1 MQNFAGK
8 AWWVTAE
15 PDFSPFSMASFVRVH
30 ATLCLMKN
38 FSEADREQLCFDQI
52 AEGFASALVTA
63 QLIDEQMDESP
74 TSPLQE
80 VERLKVVGGSDR
92 LKGSDVRAMPAS
104 RVKSFTRPQ

>member
-80 VERLKVVGGSDR
+80 VCVLARNAAAPAGLAID
-92 LKGSDVRAMPAS
+92 RAMLSDEAND
-104 RVKSFTRPQ
+104 